1 MKGILHMSEILH
13 ISQRL
18 FTFRR
23 DSSYLEGIL
32 RMSEI
37 LHVSPV
43 GLYLYFSTNGPSLPS
58 NEYRVKAGKA

>member
-1 MKGILHMSEILH
+1 MSQILH

-23 DSSYLEGIL
+23 DSSHMEIIL
-32 RMSEI
+32 HMSQM

-43 GLYLYFSTNGPSLPS
+43 GLYFHFSINGPSLPS
-58 NEYRVKAGKA
+58 NGYRVKAVKA